1 LTSASSIG
9 LGTYCQFDDRHIG
22 GDDADVDAEKTT
34 PHIAMSFT
42 YSPYRPKQ
50 RWSLPNRYIL
60 SIIGLLFVMAVS
72 VTLAIIFPYVDPNDP
87 SRTQQMSTN
96 TATMAEVGHDTD
108 ASNITGSSSN
118 GNHQPNLFD
127 LESNIEDPISSSSS
141 SSLQID
147 TAMNDT
153 VSSSETITISP
164 EGASS
169 CQSLLQQADDD
180 SSGMI
185 DSIEYRNFID
195 KLKVS
200 DLVLTSNA
208 DIMASFDFGAYS
220 LAADGLPTS
229 LKLKFVSLSS
239 SSSKDCLNGETTA
252 MTTVICIGSN
262 SEGTSGG
269 SNNNNGELDYICE
282 ETMQVMEE
290 IVGGRMRQ

>member
-1 LTSASSIG
+1 
-9 LGTYCQFDDRHIG
+9 
-22 GDDADVDAEKTT
+22 
-34 PHIAMSFT
+34 
-42 YSPYRPKQ
+42 
-50 RWSLPNRYIL
+50 
-60 SIIGLLFVMAVS
+60 MAVS

-87 SRTQQMSTN
+87 SRSQQMSTNTN
-96 TATMAEVGHDTD
+96 TATMAELGHDTD
-108 ASNITGSSSN
+108 ASNITGSISN
-118 GNHQPNLFD
+118 SNHQPNLFD

-141 SSLQID
+141 SSSSSLQID
-147 TAMNDT
+147 TAVNDT
-153 VSSSETITISP
+153 VSSSETLTISP

-169 CQSLLQQADDD
+169 CQSLLQKADDD
-180 SSGMI
+180 SSGTI

-239 SSSKDCLNGETTA
+239 SSSKDCLNGEMTA
-252 MTTVICIGSN
+252 MATVICIGSN

-269 SNNNNGELDYICE
+269 SNNNNNNNGELDYICE